1 MAVNVNVKKLKEN
14 ATIPTY
20 GTEYAAGADL
30 YACIEEAVTIEA
42 GETKFIGT
50 GIAMEIPEGYAG
62 LIYARS
68 GLSCKRGLAPAN
80 KVGVVDA
87 DYRGELT
94 VALHNH
100 SNKAET
106 IEPNERIAQVV
117 ITPFLSA
124 ILTGCPWVTW
134 HPLGH
139 FNSMRL
145 FTLCFKFFISTLR
158 YIFHTHNVLL
168 L

>member
-1 MAVNVNVKKLKEN
+1 MATVYLDNTTNKIYDIKITGDNVESMLSYAKQNAEKNKLTLIN
-14 ATIPTY
+14 
-20 GTEYAAGADL
+20 L

-124 ILTGCPWVTW
+124 NFNQVDELSDTVRGVGGFGSTG
-134 HPLGH
+134 
-139 FNSMRL
+139 
-145 FTLCFKFFISTLR
+145 K
-158 YIFHTHNVLL
+158 
-168 L
+168 